1 MMRRRFILILSLAT
15 ICVRE
20 VPTAQGQGA
29 PDVAWEEVTP
39 NTLGNSIQGVDW
51 SPSVSGNV
59 AFGSTDRWVRTRQA
73 TDGALVYSVLQPHR
87 SGDANQ
93 TIYSTD
99 GAFLAVHNSSG
110 GLGYRVH
117 RAADGVFLGTLIVT
131 VGGDGLVR
139 FGPDTNL
146 VAAVGGDG
154 TLSRWRVDNFT
165 VSVTVGS
172 GYDRTNTTFNF
183 SPDGL
188 LQSAA
193 SQGTITIRQRSD
205 GQIVRRLNGGLTRGS
220 TPVAFTP
227 DSTRIAA
234 WNNSP
239 NRVSLWRISD
249 GVVQMNFAGSAT
261 NEGVGAIR
269 FTPDGAHMVT
279 SGYLPFTDSDGLWQ
293 QKGVI
298 RFWRVSDGS
307 LRQVYDA
314 RTGLAVTS
322 PIAWSPDATRFAY
335 GTYEGNAVV
344 ARSPAAIQTTVVL
357 KSIEMLPDGN
367 VLLRQSA
374 TPGAT
379 YHVEVTTNMLQWR
392 EAGVSTANSNGY
404 FQFLDTNCHGSPL
417 KLYRFRKSQ

>member
-1 MMRRRFILILSLAT
+1 MRRRCILFLVLAVT
-15 ICVRE
+15 CLRN

-29 PDVAWEEVTP
+29 PDVVWEEVTP
-39 NTLGNSIQGVDW
+39 NTLANSIQGVGW
-51 SPSVSGNV
+51 SPSVSGHV
-59 AFGSTDRWVRTRQA
+59 AFGSTDRWMRTRNA
-73 TDGALVYSVLQPHR
+73 TNGALVYSVLQPHR
-87 SGDANQ
+87 SGGANQ

-117 RAADGVFLGTLIVT
+117 RAADGVFLGTLTVA

-139 FGPDTNL
+139 FAPDTNL
-146 VAAVGGDG
+146 LAAVGGDG
-154 TLSRWRVDNFT
+154 TLSRWRVGNFT
-165 VSVTVGS
+165 VSVTAGS
-172 GYDRTNTTFNF
+172 GYDKTNTTFNF

-205 GQIVRRLNGGLTRGS
+205 GQIVRLLNGA

-234 WNNSP
+234 WSNSP
-239 NRVSLWRISD
+239 NRVTLWRISD
-249 GVVQMNFAGSAT
+249 GVVQMNFPSSAT

-279 SGYLPFTDSDGLWQ
+279 TGYLPFVDGDGLWQ

-335 GTYEGNAVV
+335 GTYEGAAVV
-344 ARSPAAIQTTVVL
+344 ARTPAAIQTTLVL

-367 VLLRQSA
+367 VLLRQSG

-379 YHVEVTTNMLQWR
+379 YHVEVTTNTLLWR